1 MDRSIFVRYHS
12 ELQVIADFLNHK
24 LYEHPDY
31 LNGSFIFICGMK
43 EEKLIIDVVDI
54 DPSFTRQEKK
64 SVLELMSSIAN
75 DNNQEIENAYKR
87 IISSKSFPRPVSSQ
101 PTI

>member
-1 MDRSIFVRYHS
+1 MDRSTFVKYHS

-24 LYEHPDY
+24 LYDHPDY

-54 DPSFTRQEKK
+54 DPSFTRQEKQ
-64 SVLELMSSIAN
+64 SVLEVMSSIAN
-75 DNNQEIENAYKR
+75 DNHQDIEDIYKK
-87 IISSKSFPRPVSSQ
+87 IISCKSFPKPVSSQ
-101 PTI
+101 STI